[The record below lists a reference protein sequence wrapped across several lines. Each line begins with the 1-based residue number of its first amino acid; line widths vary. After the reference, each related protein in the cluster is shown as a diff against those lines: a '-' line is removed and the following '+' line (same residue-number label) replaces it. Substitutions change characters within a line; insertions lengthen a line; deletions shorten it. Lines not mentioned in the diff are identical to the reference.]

1 MLIRR
6 SLSKSFNK
14 NAMKRK
20 TFSIFLI
27 LSFVFSVSA
36 QNKEAR
42 QIDEFGNIPCGD
54 LRHRLDSFL
63 VELQNNPQSRGYVI
77 VYDGKHYSCN
87 YSRGRNPE
95 IKYQLPVF
103 GEATLLTQQML
114 KHFKFRNV
122 SPDSYLFISGGY
134 RENYTVE
141 LLVVPTGAK
150 PPKPT
155 LTADEI
161 KYRKGKLMEI
171 ICGEV

>member
-1 MLIRR
+1 MQRY
-6 SLSKSFNK
+6 FF
-14 NAMKRK
+14 
-20 TFSIFLI
+20 TFLLLF
-27 LSFVFSVSA
+27 SFVFSVSA

-42 QIDEFGNIPCGD
+42 IFDEFGNVPCGE
-54 LRHRLDSFL
+54 LRFRLDNFL

-77 VYDGKHYSCN
+77 VYDGKHNSYN

-114 KHFKFRNV
+114 KHFKYRNV